1 MERDFEKGS
10 RGGGSVYNR
19 RRTGSQN
26 GNPGEFHCSSRTAL
40 GEMDLELGE
49 TRSTW
54 GARWTPRVNQR
65 LARRRGNRTSGRN
78 RNGIS
83 PRDRSS
89 GPRLGGSRSD
99 GGGSPGADR

>member
-40 GEMDLELGE
+40 GEMDLEFGGDPVNVGGAVD
-49 TRSTW
+49 TTGQPAPRSQ
-54 GARWTPRVNQR
+54 ARQ
-65 LARRRGNRTSGRN
+65 
-78 RNGIS
+78 
-83 PRDRSS
+83 
-89 GPRLGGSRSD
+89 SD
-99 GGGSPGADR
+99 